1 MWKTMVGLAAAAAL
15 FLGVSGPAAALSPLH
30 PMDPAAALAE
40 TAGAPPAGAQQVT
53 VGVYPTVVD
62 DLNIAASTYDV
73 VAYVW
78 FKWKGPIDPTAGL
91 EFTNVSERQ
100 NFTLHKLSAAPV
112 LLKDGSHYQL
122 IQIHGRF
129 FQPFSLIDFPFD
141 RQTLTIALEDEVN
154 AHHAI
159 VYVPDLKDSGFGASL
174 QIPGWRML
182 GWHAEATTQDYA
194 SHFGAPEIAGST
206 RHAGLRFAIAIE
218 RRASFFLWKLFLPL
232 LIVLSANWLAFLIK
246 PDLVDVRTAL
256 TATALLTLVFLQK
269 SYSDE
274 LPEIGTLVLMDKI
287 YAVAYLLVL
296 ATLAHVV
303 TVATWQKR
311 AGVTDERVIRADWT
325 SLAIHVTFFVVAV
338 SVIVL
343 SAGGG

>member
-1 MWKTMVGLAAAAAL
+1 MR
-15 FLGVSGPAAALSPLH
+15 LGMKRL
-30 PMDPAAALAE
+30 AAALAVLVLGLLPAAAQ
-40 TAGAPPAGAQQVT
+40 TPPAPGPEVVT

-62 DLNIAASTYDV
+62 DLNIAASTYDA

-78 FKWKGPIDPTAGL
+78 FKWKGPIDPTAGV
-91 EFTNVSERQ
+91 EFANSSERQ
-100 NFTLHKLSAAPV
+100 NFTKQA
-112 LLKDGSHYQL
+112 LLEQPQTLPDGSRYQIL
-122 IQIHGRF
+122 QVHGRF

-141 RQTLTIALEDEVN
+141 RQTLTIAVEDEIN
-154 AHHAI
+154 AHHRI
-159 VYVPDLKDSGFGASL
+159 VYVPDLKDSGFAPGL

-182 GWHAEATTQDYA
+182 GWHAAATAQDYH
-194 SHFGAPEIAGST
+194 SHFGAPQIAGGT
-206 RHAGLRFAIAIE
+206 QHPGLSFAISIE

-232 LIVLSANWLAFLIK
+232 LIVMCANWLAFLIK

-287 YAVAYLLVL
+287 YVVAYLLVI

-303 TVATWQKR
+303 TVASWQKKT
-311 AGVTDERVIRADWT
+311 AVSDARVVRIDGT
-325 SLAIHVTFFVVAV
+325 SLAIHVAFFAAAV
-338 SVIVL
+338 GAIVL
-343 SAGGG
+343 SAGRG

>member
-1 MWKTMVGLAAAAAL
+1 MRLGMKRLAAGLAVL
-15 FLGVSGPAAALSPLH
+15 VLGLLPAAAQ
-30 PMDPAAALAE
+30 
-40 TAGAPPAGAQQVT
+40 TPPAPSPEVVT

-62 DLNIAASTYDV
+62 DLNIAASTYDA

-78 FKWKGPIDPTAGL
+78 FKWKGPIDPTVGV
-91 EFTNVSERQ
+91 EFANSSERQ
-100 NFTLHKLSAAPV
+100 NFTRQA
-112 LLKDGSHYQL
+112 LLEQPQTLPDGSRYQIL
-122 IQIHGRF
+122 QIHGRF

-141 RQTLTIALEDEVN
+141 RQTLTIAIEDEVN
-154 AHHAI
+154 AHHRI
-159 VYVPDLKDSGFGASL
+159 VYVPDLKDSGFAPGL

-182 GWHAEATTQDYA
+182 GWHADATAQDYH
-194 SHFGAPEIAGST
+194 SHFGAPQIAGGT
-206 RHAGLRFAIAIE
+206 RHSGLSFAIAIE

-232 LIVLSANWLAFLIK
+232 LIVMCANWLAFLIK

-287 YAVAYLLVL
+287 YVVAYLLVI

-303 TVATWQKR
+303 TVASWQKK
-311 AGVTDERVIRADWT
+311 ATVTDARVVRVDWT
-325 SLAIHVTFFVVAV
+325 SLAIHVAFFAVAV
-338 SVIVL
+338 GIIVL
-343 SAGGG
+343 SAGRG